1 MNGLNQFAQSDGIS
15 SPLLWVRRVVLF
27 ESPEKKDTPI
37 RNIPF
42 SRGLNIVWGVELSND
57 VVDEG
62 AGPVTLS
69 GHSVGKTILC
79 RLIRYCLG
87 EASFGNPGV
96 MSRIKHSFPRGWIG
110 MELTVD
116 GQEWAVLKPIGQ
128 SGDSKAAK
136 MMPVE
141 TLFEQGRQDNQYS
154 DFMAHLQGSMMS
166 GCQVNVPPNTDK
178 LYDWKHLLAWLTRDQ
193 ESRFQ
198 SLYDWRSPRSGAD
211 TPKLKKPKEHA
222 LYLIRLVLDLVQD
235 KEVEALRELAELERE
250 LKQRELRIADLRR
263 EPEYRLNQ
271 QEESLKQL
279 LGLSSTES
287 LHGDVYDL
295 TSPVFVG
302 RMKIEQA
309 ISKIQ
314 YEIERIDMKIAQ
326 KRFWLA
332 SYDEQRCV
340 FKAALEVTEEATE
353 LLEGGETEDDTIQ
366 KLRELR
372 GKDCDY
378 GNVPFSKCS
387 YIVERLAKE
396 KKITDLQKVRED
408 KRVVS
413 ETERRLKIHKLQRK
427 DHDQVV
433 ALLHELHQKL
443 EADIVKKHEKE
454 IQLSE
459 YRDRLQRFDYHL
471 EQRQLALDLIE
482 GRTPN
487 TKLQQENARVSILRE
502 NIEQKQDEVRRLQE
516 SYGKQLKL
524 INGIYDTLIKNVLSD
539 TYSGAL
545 HMPKGELQFHIEE
558 ATGLSGEAV
567 ETLALVLA
575 DVAVMICSCQG
586 IGHHPRFL
594 LHDSPRE
601 ADLAQNIY
609 SRYLRYMWILTI
621 EYGGQNKAPFQYI
634 VTTTSKPPKE
644 LEAAICL
651 RLEALPA
658 TRMLFRR
665 LLINPPAKE
674 QLDLFG

>member
-1 MNGLNQFAQSDGIS
+1 MNRLNQFAKSDGIS
-15 SPLLWVRRVVLF
+15 SPLLWIRRVVLF

-42 SRGLNIVWGVELSND
+42 SRGLNIVWGVELSDD

-87 EASFGNPGV
+87 EATYGNPSV
-96 MSRIKHSFPRGWIG
+96 MSCIKHSFPRGWIG

-136 MMPVE
+136 MVPVE
-141 TLFEQGRQDNQYS
+141 ALFEQGRQDNQYS
-154 DFMAHLQGSMMS
+154 DFMAHLEGSMMS
-166 GCQVNVPPNTDK
+166 GFQVNAPPNTDK

-198 SLYDWRSPRSGAD
+198 SLYDWRSPRSGSD
-211 TPKLKKPKEHA
+211 TPKFKKPKEHA

-263 EPEYRLNQ
+263 EPEYHLNQ

-279 LGLSSTES
+279 LGLSPTES

-295 TSPVFVG
+295 TSPVFIG
-302 RMKIEQA
+302 RMRIEQA

-314 YEIERIDMKIAQ
+314 YEIEKIDKKIAQ

-332 SYDEQRCV
+332 SYDEQQRV
-340 FKAALEVTEEATE
+340 FRAAFEVIEEATE
-353 LLEGGETEDDTIQ
+353 HLEGDETEDNTIQ

-372 GKDCDY
+372 GKFCEY
-378 GNVPFSKCS
+378 GSVPFSKCS
-387 YIVERLAKE
+387 YIVKRLEKE
-396 KKITDLQKVRED
+396 KKITDLQKVREE
-408 KRVVS
+408 KRV
-413 ETERRLKIHKLQRK
+413 ETETKRRLENLKLERK
-427 DHDQVV
+427 NHDIVV

-443 EADIVKKHEKE
+443 EADVVKKREKE

-459 YRDRLQRFDYHL
+459 YRDRLQRIDYHL
-471 EQRQLALDLIE
+471 EQRQLALDLIV
-482 GRTPN
+482 GLTPN

-502 NIEQKQDEVRRLQE
+502 KIKQKQDVVQRLRE
-516 SYGKQLKL
+516 SYDKQLKL
-524 INGIYDTLIKNVLSD
+524 IKGIYDNLIKNVLSD
-539 TYSGAL
+539 TYSGVL
-545 HMPKGELQFHIEE
+545 HMSKGELQFHIEE
-558 ATGLSGEAV
+558 TTGLSGEAV

-575 DVAVMICSCQG
+575 DVAAMICSCQG

-601 ADLAQNIY
+601 ADLARNIY